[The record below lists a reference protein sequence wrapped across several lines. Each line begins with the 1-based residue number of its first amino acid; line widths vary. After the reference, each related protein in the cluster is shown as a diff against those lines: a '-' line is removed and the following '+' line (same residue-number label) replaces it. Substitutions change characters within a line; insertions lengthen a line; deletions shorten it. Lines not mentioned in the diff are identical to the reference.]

1 MNMNKQIITRQAV
14 NQVLS
19 DYWRQ
24 YWTHSWIAIAAFFTP
39 AIGSIFV
46 FFVPPLIV
54 AKIINIFIEQNEISL
69 STAGVYIALLG
80 GSWLFGEILWRVGLH
95 YLIKLEAKGINNLC
109 KTAFQRLMER
119 GYDFMD
125 LFSLD
130 SSCIDFLDRP
140 DNHYCSPDC
149 PPALKIGSNAA

>member
-1 MNMNKQIITRQAV
+1 MNKQIITRQAV

-24 YWTHSWIAIAAFFTP
+24 YRSRPWLSIVAFFTP

-95 YLIKLEAKGINNLC
+95 YLIKLEARGINNLC

-119 GYDFMD
+119 D
-125 LFSLD
+125 
-130 SSCIDFLDRP
+130 
-140 DNHYCSPDC
+140 
-149 PPALKIGSNAA
+149 